1 MFDVVDRA
9 REALEND
16 ETITSEILQQ
26 FATDTKEIEATKGRA
41 YFKKDS
47 IGYIDPGAQSMVYVL
62 SALIGDDIE

>member
-26 FATDTKEIEATKGRA
+26 FATDTRDRSYKGRA
-41 YFKKDS
+41 TYFKR
-47 IGYIDPGAQSMVYVL
+47 IQ
-62 SALIGDDIE
+62 

>member
-26 FATDTKEIEATKGRA
+26 FATDTKEIEAKRTQ
-41 YFKKDS
+41 
-47 IGYIDPGAQSMVYVL
+47 IL
-62 SALIGDDIE
+62 

>member
-41 YFKKDS
+41 AYFKRFNRLYRPWCPKYGLRIKCTDWR
-47 IGYIDPGAQSMVYVL
+47 
-62 SALIGDDIE
+62 

>member
-26 FATDTKEIEATKGRA
+26 FATDTKEIEATKDVQHTLKGFNRL
-41 YFKKDS
+41 YRPWCPKYGLRIKCTDWR
-47 IGYIDPGAQSMVYVL
+47 
-62 SALIGDDIE
+62 

>member
-26 FATDTKEIEATKGRA
+26 FATDTKEIEATKGR
-41 YFKKDS
+41 KDTLKR
-47 IGYIDPGAQSMVYVL
+47 IQ
-62 SALIGDDIE
+62 

>member
-1 MFDVVDRA
+1 MRLRRGKVQRDEKTMFDVVDRA

-41 YFKKDS
+41 N
-47 IGYIDPGAQSMVYVL
+47 IL
-62 SALIGDDIE
+62 